1 MFLSETLGAYDNKY
15 LIRNKGIL
23 KTTINGNA
31 KEHKEMHK
39 NKCSDYAPNRGKGW
53 LSECVSLGQAQCM
66 QVCVCV
72 WEEGAGKGN
81 VHNKRRF

>member
-1 MFLSETLGAYDNKY
+1 MSETLGAYDNKY

-39 NKCSDYAPNRGKGW
+39 NKCSDHAPNRGKGW
-53 LSECVSLGQAQCM
+53 LSEAQCM
-66 QVCVCV
+66 QVYVC
-72 WEEGAGKGN
+72 GKRKQKALLKCKMN
-81 VHNKRRF
+81 LLFIAACIHT